1 MMEQEVRLVKEVYGR
16 TTFNRVVDTSFTELY
31 KQPDAATVPTQQITV
46 DEFFDLYNTLFF
58 DIPATGEVNSHEYL
72 IIRSTEYL
80 GGGVLTDNEKAYIEE
95 INSLRQQLLEAN
107 ANYLSISKIV

>member
-1 MMEQEVRLVKEVYGR
+1 MAQEVNLVKEVYGR
-16 TTFNRVVDTSFTELY
+16 NTYVRVVDTSFSELY
-31 KQPDAATVPTQQITV
+31 TPVTGSEALPQVTVV
-46 DEFFDLYNTLFF
+46 EFFNLYDQLFF

-72 IIRSTEYL
+72 VARSTEYL

-107 ANYLSISKIV
+107 QNYLNLSKIL